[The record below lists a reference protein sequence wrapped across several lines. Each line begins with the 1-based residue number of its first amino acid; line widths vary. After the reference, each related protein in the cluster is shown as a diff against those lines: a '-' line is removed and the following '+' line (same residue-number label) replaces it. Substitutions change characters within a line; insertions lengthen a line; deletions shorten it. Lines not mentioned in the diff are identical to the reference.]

1 VLVQPARPFSATLWS
16 KVEALP
22 KADARRLQD
31 DRLREQLAY
40 VARRSHF
47 YRGKFTEDGADID
60 AVQGIRISKS
70 SPFTEKQELR
80 GSLAAAPPLGLHVA
94 AGEDE
99 IVQIQASSGTT
110 GSPSYV
116 GLTAPDVRT
125 CCELGARALYANG
138 FRPRDPRRSRHDE

>member
-70 SPFTEKQELR
+70 SRSPR
-80 GSLAAAPPLGLHVA
+80 SRSCAAAWPPHRLSGCTSR
-94 AGEDE
+94 
-99 IVQIQASSGTT
+99 QARTRSS
-110 GSPSYV
+110 
-116 GLTAPDVRT
+116 
-125 CCELGARALYANG
+125 
-138 FRPRDPRRSRHDE
+138 RSRRPPEPRGVPPTWA